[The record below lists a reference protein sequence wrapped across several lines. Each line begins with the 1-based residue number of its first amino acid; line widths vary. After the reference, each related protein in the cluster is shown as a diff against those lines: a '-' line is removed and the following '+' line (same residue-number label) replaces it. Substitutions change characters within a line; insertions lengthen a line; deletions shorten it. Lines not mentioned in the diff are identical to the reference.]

1 MAAVEELG
9 PAVNQITPHEKL
21 FAAIM
26 RSGVA
31 GAIKPIQ
38 EPNKHYLL
46 TLPSRRRSQIVTR
59 YNAAVQ
65 ERELDRAAVNAWC
78 EENPNVIPVLSKL
91 KNEFE
96 TLYAQGKE
104 IPLLPEYREGEPEL
118 PEDEFDG

>member
-1 MAAVEELG
+1 MNA
-9 PAVNQITPHEKL
+9 ITPHEKL

-31 GAIKPIQ
+31 GAIRPIQ

-78 EENPNVIPVLSKL
+78 QENPNVIPVLSKL

-96 TLYAQGKE
+96 TLYEQGKE
-104 IPLLPEYREGEPEL
+104 IPLLPNY
-118 PEDEFDG
+118 PEDRMEPDDVEEDWGDDELVG